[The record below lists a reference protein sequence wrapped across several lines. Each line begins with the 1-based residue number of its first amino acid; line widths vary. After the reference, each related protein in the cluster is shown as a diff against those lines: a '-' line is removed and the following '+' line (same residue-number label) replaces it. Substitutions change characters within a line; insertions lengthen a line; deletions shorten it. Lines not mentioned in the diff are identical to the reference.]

1 MGGDEFAVMLL
12 GATLSES
19 IEVAERVRRDVS
31 SMSVPTEAE
40 DWSGTVSIGVIEIT
54 RGEELESALKRVDLA
69 LYAAKHAGRNRVEA
83 N

>member
-1 MGGDEFAVMLL
+1 MQLRERKVAPRARRAVAVTVMWMLEPK
-12 GATLSES
+12 SS
-19 IEVAERVRRDVS
+19 QRV
-31 SMSVPTEAE
+31 
-40 DWSGTVSIGVIEIT
+40 WSGTVSIGVIEIT